1 MMLAGADSRMGFM
14 NPGLVRTETLAPP
27 LSTSR
32 LLVPVLLALMIAAVT
47 PVFSVQVPPLADY
60 INHLARMYV
69 LSNLDNDPLLAKF
82 YGVQWAV
89 IPNLVMDL
97 IVPVIG
103 RHMNIYLAGQ
113 TFVVLVMALQV
124 SGCFALHYAIYR
136 RWSAWP
142 LVGFLFLYNNIML
155 FGFMNYLFGLGVAL
169 WGLAAW
175 IMLRE
180 KPAWLR
186 ALASLATVLILF
198 FCHLFDVGVYGMGLM
213 CYEGW
218 ILRRDHVRGR
228 PAGRRRIILDA
239 LTFGLPFLPVLP
251 LMVISPTMGLVTD
264 YDWESTGKLDGLYYV
279 FQNYSDLFDL
289 SLAAMVIGG
298 AIWAARTRMISLHPV
313 GWWLLALGVVVYM
326 AMPRQFFSSWE
337 ADQRLPIAMVF
348 LLIGFVDFRDSH
360 RWARYF
366 LYVFVLGVACARFA
380 SVFLV
385 WQQLD
390 HTYSDFRLSV
400 GMIEPGSTVLV
411 ANADEPAGSD
421 AFNMPLS
428 HAACIAMLER
438 SSLVST
444 AFSVPGKQILSVNEK
459 YRDRVDT
466 LDGEP
471 PTVSQ
476 LIAAANQDRSAPS
489 GHYWDRWT
497 EQFEYVYVLYTDG
510 ATNPA
515 PDLMKLVYQGPHFQ
529 LFKVNQASEEE

>member
-1 MMLAGADSRMGFM
+1 MK
-14 NPGLVRTETLAPP
+14 PGLVRTETLAPP
-27 LSTSR
+27 FSTSR
-32 LLVPVLLALMIAAVT
+32 LLVPVLLTLVVAAVT

-69 LSNLDNDPLLAKF
+69 LTNLDNDPLLSKF

-97 IVPVIG
+97 IVPVIA
-103 RHMNIYLAGQ
+103 RHVNIYLAGQ
-113 TFVVLVMALQV
+113 TFVVLVMAVQV

-180 KPAWLR
+180 KTAWMR
-186 ALASLATVLILF
+186 TTASFVTVLILF

-218 ILRRDHVRGR
+218 ILRQEHLG
-228 PAGRRRIILDA
+228 GRRPTRKRVIVDVLS
-239 LTFGLPFLPVLP
+239 FGLPFLPVLP
-251 LMVISPTMGLVTD
+251 LMLVSPTMGLASD
-264 YDWESTGKLDGLYYV
+264 NFWESTGKLDGLYYI

-289 SLAAMVIGG
+289 SLATLVIGG
-298 AIWAARTRMISLHPV
+298 TIWAARTRMISLHPV
-313 GWWLLALGVVVYM
+313 GWYLLALGIAVFM
-326 AMPRQFFSSWE
+326 AMPRQFFSSWV
-337 ADQRLPIAMVF
+337 ADQRLPIALVF
-348 LLIGFVDFRDSH
+348 MLIGFVDFRDSH

-366 LYVFVLGVACARFA
+366 LYVFVLGIACARFA

-411 ANADEPAGSD
+411 ANADEPSGSD
-421 AFNMPLS
+421 ALNAPLS

-444 AFSVPGKQILSVNEK
+444 AFSVPGKQVLSVKQK

-466 LDGEP
+466 LDGDP

-476 LIAAANQDRSAPS
+476 LVAAANQDRSAAPD
-489 GHYWDRWT
+489 HYWDRWT
-497 EQFEYVYVLYTDG
+497 EQFEYVYVLYTD
-510 ATNPA
+510 NRDNLA

-529 LFKVNQASEEE
+529 LYKVNQASEEE

>member
-1 MMLAGADSRMGFM
+1 M

-27 LSTSR
+27 ISTSR
-32 LLVPVLLALMIAAVT
+32 LLMPVLLTLTLAAMV

-69 LSNLDNDPLLAKF
+69 LTNLDNDPLLAKF

-97 IVPVIG
+97 IVPVIAK
-103 RHMNIYLAGQ
+103 HLNIYLAGQ
-113 TFVVLVMALQV
+113 TFVVLVMAVQV

-175 IMLRE
+175 VMLRE
-180 KPAWLR
+180 KPAAVR
-186 ALASLATVLILF
+186 ALVSVATVLILF
-198 FCHLFDVGVYGMGLM
+198 FCHLFDVGVYGMGLL

-218 ILRRDHVRGR
+218 HLRQKCLNGR
-228 PAGRRRIILDA
+228 KPPRNTVITEA
-239 LTFGLPFLPVLP
+239 LAFGLPFLPVLP
-251 LMVISPTMGLVTD
+251 LMLVSPTMGLATD
-264 YDWESTGKLDGLYYV
+264 NYWESTGKLDGLYYI

-289 SLAAMVIGG
+289 SVAALIIGG
-298 AIWAARTRMISLHPV
+298 TIWAARTRMIALHPV
-313 GWWLLALGVVVYM
+313 GWYLLALGVVVFM
-326 AMPRQFFSSWE
+326 AMPREFFSSWV
-337 ADQRLPIAMVF
+337 ADQRLPIALVF
-348 LLIGFVDFRDSH
+348 LLIGFVDFRDSN
-360 RWARYF
+360 RWGRYF
-366 LYVFVLGVACARFA
+366 LYVFILGIACARFT

-390 HTYSDFRLSV
+390 RTYTDFRLSV
-400 GMIEPGSTVLV
+400 GMIEQGSTVLV
-411 ANADEPAGSD
+411 ANADEPSGSD
-421 AFNMPLS
+421 AFNAPLT
-428 HAACIAMLER
+428 HAACMAMLER

-444 AFSVPGKQILSVNEK
+444 AFSVPGKQVLSVKAK

-466 LDGEP
+466 ADGDP

-476 LIAAANQDRSAPS
+476 LVAAANQDRSAAS
-489 GHYWDRWT
+489 DRYWNHWT
-497 EQFEYVYVLYTDG
+497 EQFDYVYVLYTD
-510 ATNPA
+510 NPA
-515 PDLMKLVYQGPHFQ
+515 NLAPELMKLVYQGPHFQ
-529 LFKVNQASEEE
+529 LYRVNQASEEE

>member
-1 MMLAGADSRMGFM
+1 MK
-14 NPGLVRTETLAPP
+14 PGMVRTETLAAPV
-27 LSTSR
+27 STSR
-32 LLVPVLLALMIAAVT
+32 LLVPVLLTLMVAAVT

-60 INHLARMYV
+60 INHLARMYI
-69 LSNLDNDPLLAKF
+69 LTNLDNDPLLAKF

-97 IVPVIG
+97 IVPAIAKHV
-103 RHMNIYLAGQ
+103 NIYLAGQ
-113 TFVVLVMALQV
+113 SFVVLVMAVQV

-175 IMLRE
+175 VMLRD
-180 KPAWLR
+180 KSAWLR
-186 ALASLATVLILF
+186 AVVSVATVLVLF

-218 ILRRDHVRGR
+218 ILREEYLG
-228 PAGRRRIILDA
+228 GRRPERQRVIRDA
-239 LTFGLPFLPVLP
+239 LAFGLPFLPVLP
-251 LMVISPTMGLVTD
+251 LMWVSPTMGLATD
-264 YDWESTGKLDGLYYV
+264 NYWESTGKLDGLYYI

-289 SLAAMVIGG
+289 SLAALVIGG
-298 AIWAARTRMISLHPV
+298 MIWAARTRMISMHPV
-313 GWWLLALGVVVYM
+313 GWYLLTLGIVVFM
-326 AMPRQFFSSWE
+326 AMPRQFFSSWV

-360 RWARYF
+360 RWGRYF
-366 LYVFVLGVACARFA
+366 LYVFVLGIACARFA

-390 HTYSDFRLSV
+390 HTYTDFRLSV

-411 ANADEPAGSD
+411 ANADEPAGSE
-421 AFNMPLS
+421 AFNAPLS
-428 HAACIAMLER
+428 HAACLAMLER

-444 AFSVPGKQILSVNEK
+444 AFSVPGKQILSVKDK
-459 YRDRVDT
+459 YRERVDT
-466 LDGEP
+466 VDGDP

-476 LIAAANQDRSAPS
+476 LIAAANQDRSAAAD
-489 GHYWDRWT
+489 HYWSRWT
-497 EQFEYVYVLYTDG
+497 EQFEYVYVLYTDNP
-510 ATNPA
+510 ANPA

-529 LFKVNQASEEE
+529 LYKVNQASEEE

>member
-1 MMLAGADSRMGFM
+1 MKSV
-14 NPGLVRTETLAPP
+14 LVRTETLASPI
-27 LSTSR
+27 STSR
-32 LLVPVLLALMIAAVT
+32 LLVPVLLTLMVAAVT

-69 LSNLDNDPLLAKF
+69 LTNLDNDPLLAKF
-82 YGVQWAV
+82 YGIQWAV

-103 RHMNIYLAGQ
+103 KYLNIYLAGQ
-113 TFVVLVMALQV
+113 TFVVLVMAVQV

-175 IMLRE
+175 VMLRNR
-180 KPAWLR
+180 PAWLR
-186 ALASLATVLILF
+186 TLASVATVLVLF
-198 FCHLFDVGVYGMGLM
+198 TCHLFDVGVYGMGLL

-218 ILRRDHVRGR
+218 VLRQEVLSGR
-228 PAGRRRIILDA
+228 PFGRRRLIVDILA
-239 LTFGLPFLPVLP
+239 FGVPFLPVLP
-251 LMVISPTMGLVTD
+251 LMLVSPTMGLATD
-264 YDWESTGKLDGLYYV
+264 NYWESTGKLDGLYYV

-289 SLAAMVIGG
+289 SLAALVIGG
-298 AIWAARTRMISLHPV
+298 TIWAARTRMISLHPV
-313 GWWLLALGVVVYM
+313 GWYLLILGIAVFM
-326 AMPRQFFSSWE
+326 AMPRQFFSSWV

-421 AFNMPLS
+421 AFNAPLS

-444 AFSVPGKQILSVNEK
+444 AFSVPGKQVLSVKEK
-459 YRDRVDT
+459 YRGRVDT
-466 LDGEP
+466 ADGEP
-471 PTVSQ
+471 PSVSQ
-476 LIAAANQDRSAPS
+476 LIAAANQDHSASPD
-489 GHYWDRWT
+489 HYWSRWT
-497 EQFEYVYVLYTDG
+497 EQFEYVYVLFTDN
-510 ATNPA
+510 TDNPA

-529 LFKVNQASEEE
+529 LYKVNQASEDE